1 MTDELATS
9 SVYDDDNMVLLA
21 REIAMD
27 IHPLEDIL
35 KRHNVGPADWDV
47 LCRHPRFAGYLNDAL
62 VTWQSAMNAAD
73 RIKVKSLAAIE
84 DWLLTAHELLHVKD
98 GSLRD
103 KVELAKL
110 VARLA
115 GVGEAKTDMPVGEK
129 ISITINMG
137 DERVVAHKIAAAPV
151 TIEHEDK
158 L

>member
-1 MTDELATS
+1 MMANDLATS
-9 SVYDDDNMVLLA
+9 SVFDDDKAIILA

-35 KRHNVGPADWDV
+35 KRHGVDATEWAF
-47 LCRHPRFAGYLNDAL
+47 LSKTPRFNQYLTDAIQ
-62 VTWQSAMNAAD
+62 TWQSALNSPE

-84 DWLLTAHELLHVKD
+84 DWLLTAYELLHVKD

-115 GVGEAKTDMPVGEK
+115 GVGESAKDVAVGEK
-129 ISITINMG
+129 VMITINMG
-137 DERVVAHKIAAAPV
+137 DETVKAHKIASMPV
-151 TIEHEDK
+151 IEHEDK